1 MATTEVYWCLKG
13 ESLRDAPLEV
23 RPDIVSRDLARFD
36 AEEKCRGNKKLQK
49 VLYYRIEDSGQRRL
63 LFSFENPYMSL
74 MVGEPPDEGAEA
86 KRKARKRRDAAKNA
100 PKSGLAGKFGR
111 LIDNLFY
118 E

>member
-1 MATTEVYWCLKG
+1 MATTEVYWCLRG

-49 VLYYRIEDSGQRRL
+49 VLYYRIEDNGQRRL
-63 LFSFENPYMSL
+63 LFSFENPYMSI
-74 MVGEPPDEGAEA
+74 MVGAPPDEGAAA
-86 KRKARKRRDAAKNA
+86 KRKAKKRRDDAKNA
-100 PKSGLAGKFGR
+100 QKHGIGSRIGR
-111 LIDNLFY
+111 FIDNLFY

>member
-13 ESLRDAPLEV
+13 QTLRDAPLEM

-49 VLYYRIEDSGQRRL
+49 VLYYQIDDDGRRRL
-63 LFSFENPYMSL
+63 LFSFENPYMSI
-74 MVGEPPDEGAEA
+74 MVGEPPDEGEAA
-86 KRKARKRRDAAKNA
+86 KRKARKRRNDAKNGG
-100 PKSGLAGKFGR
+100 KQGLVGRIGR